1 MTSLSERIA
10 ALQQKTQ
17 TSPKSSPHSS
27 PRANDGMAITAKVN
41 LKERIATFE
50 KRGGMPIPRGSF
62 GLGAPPSTSHSPS
75 RELYGNRIIRASSSK
90 LSSPKALPLRQRCV
104 STSNINFS
112 ASRRPS
118 IGSSDTQSLFDGDSD
133 SASYLSRSPR
143 DSQLSL
149 ESPDDVS
156 GEAHQDEPDM
166 PSPGLDIVTES
177 PPLVNVQST
186 DPPSII
192 IDTPPID
199 GPIPEDIALNA
210 DPCLPGA
217 ASGPEAI
224 HSSSLSTELPSHTH
238 SPDTPSIS
246 MTCTIQTSPS
256 DRLETACPPP
266 PIFDVT
272 STTVLSSAEITPS
285 KLPEAP
291 PIVPLKNLPPR
302 SKSKSKRL
310 IPGWYDDESDED
322 DEGGWGSVVITTR
335 RY

>member
-17 TSPKSSPHSS
+17 TSPKPSPHSS

-166 PSPGLDIVTES
+166 PSPGLDIVTEVS
-177 PPLVNVQST
+177 
-186 DPPSII
+186 
-192 IDTPPID
+192 
-199 GPIPEDIALNA
+199 
-210 DPCLPGA
+210 
-217 ASGPEAI
+217 
-224 HSSSLSTELPSHTH
+224 
-238 SPDTPSIS
+238 
-246 MTCTIQTSPS
+246 
-256 DRLETACPPP
+256 ETANFFHSLTI
-266 PIFDVT
+266 IF
-272 STTVLSSAEITPS
+272 
-285 KLPEAP
+285 
-291 PIVPLKNLPPR
+291 
-302 SKSKSKRL
+302 
-310 IPGWYDDESDED
+310 
-322 DEGGWGSVVITTR
+322 SVAAT
-335 RY
+335 